1 MTLAGGD
8 PDMMSL
14 PRFLDVS
21 YALLAEEH
29 QRINPLKD
37 LLQIS
42 DELAPAAPRS
52 SAPQVRTT
60 VATQNKQSM
69 SMIQGMLASV
79 PNAPNKRTP
88 RRTK

>member
-37 LLQIS
+37 FLQIS
-42 DELAPAAPRS
+42 EEVAPAPRS
-52 SAPQVRTT
+52 VGPQVRTT
-60 VATQNKQSM
+60 VATQNKQSL
-69 SMIQGMLASV
+69 SMIQGMLAGV
-79 PNAPNKRTP
+79 PNAPTKKP
-88 RRTK
+88 RRLK